1 MQLTLQLPR
10 LIPLSDS
17 DYYSVPA
24 VNAWGAFLGEG
35 GNGGGLSLLGVLECE
50 MYRRSGV
57 RDHYWWYQL
66 VKAITARSCPFEHAE
81 YMQ

>member
-35 GNGGGLSLLGVLECE
+35 GMV
-50 MYRRSGV
+50 V
-57 RDHYWWYQL
+57 
-66 VKAITARSCPFEHAE
+66 V
-81 YMQ
+81 